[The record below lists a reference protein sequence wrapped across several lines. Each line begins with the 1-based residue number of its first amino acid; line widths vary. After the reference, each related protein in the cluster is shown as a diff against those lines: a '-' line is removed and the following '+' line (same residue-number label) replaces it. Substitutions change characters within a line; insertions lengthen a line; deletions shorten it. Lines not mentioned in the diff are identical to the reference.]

1 MFNLLPFLF
10 NKKSFFKNASNSAE
24 SNEYIIIIKKNFDN
38 NECIICLDAML
49 INDKVRILECSH
61 MYHYEC
67 INKWIEKKK
76 QINCPICSK

>member
-10 NKKSFFKNASNSAE
+10 NKKSFLKNGSNSDE
-24 SNEYIIIIKKNFDN
+24 SNEYIIIKKNFDN

>member
-10 NKKSFFKNASNSAE
+10 NKKSFLKNASNSDE
-24 SNEYIIIIKKNFDN
+24 SNEYIIIKKNFDN

-49 INDKVRILECSH
+49 INDKVRILECGH

-76 QINCPICSK
+76 ELNCPICSK

>member
-10 NKKSFFKNASNSAE
+10 NKKSFFKNASNGDE
-24 SNEYIIIIKKNFDN
+24 SNEYIIIKKDFDN

>member
-1 MFNLLPFLF
+1 MFNLLHLLF
-10 NKKSFFKNASNSAE
+10 NKKSQSKNDE
-24 SNEYIIIIKKNFDN
+24 SNEYIIIDKNFDN

-49 INDKVRILECSH
+49 IKDKVRILECSH

>member
-10 NKKSFFKNASNSAE
+10 NKKSFLKNASNSDE
-24 SNEYIIIIKKNFDN
+24 SNEYIIIKKDFDN

>member
-10 NKKSFFKNASNSAE
+10 NKKSFLKNDSNNDE
-24 SNEYIIIIKKNFDN
+24 SNEYIIIKKNFDN

>member
-10 NKKSFFKNASNSAE
+10 NKKSFLKNDSNNDE
-24 SNEYIIIIKKNFDN
+24 SNEYIIIDKNFDN